1 MSLDMF
7 TETNLP
13 DEEYDAD
20 STPVVENDNPCKKCG
35 RVIDVPYGGR
45 GPHPKFCSNC
55 KSASK
60 GTTRSKGP
68 GTKGNAATLAGQAV
82 EALWQIN
89 GMGAL
94 IAMIAGFHGTAQ
106 AIRDREDV
114 FRQMAYDALV
124 TDPDMCRVILRGGVQ
139 SSKLTLIMC
148 YGMFAAGIG
157 PVFLMELK
165 AKKEAKLALQ
175 EEEERT
181 ANLYAVS

>member
-7 TETNLP
+7 TETTIP
-13 DEEYDAD
+13 DDFDAD
-20 STPVVENDNPCKKCG
+20 STPVQENDNPCQKCG
-35 RVIDVPYGGR
+35 REIDVVYGGR
-45 GPHPKFCSNC
+45 GPRPKYCSNC
-55 KSASK
+55 KVTTKS
-60 GTTRSKGP
+60 TRSKAP
-68 GTKGNAATLAGQAV
+68 GAKGNAATLAGQAV

-94 IAMIAGFHGTAQ
+94 IAMIAGFHGTAG
-106 AIRDREDV
+106 AIREREDV

-124 TDPDMCRVILRGGVQ
+124 TDPDMCRVILRGGMQ

-148 YGMFAAGIG
+148 YGMFAAGIA